1 MLWIVSRNTE
11 MLESNGLT
19 KSNIPVFKGKYK
31 SDKSSLE
38 QYVWVGNGSIDVFG
52 KESNLKHTTALKKID
67 WQSTLRQFLKMVDDR
82 GLVLT
87 MVGADDIEKAVKDYK
102 PYGDDGEREARH
114 GTKTGLNED
123 ENIDG
128 ILSIPDSEAKKM
140 LYEYYKSL
148 FDNEVVIPFRLH
160 PVADS
165 KTGVR
170 THDSYYFGVPSKKRV
185 FNFRNKDHKTVSGN
199 ALSDLMNVIRWMD
212 TFLALLSG
220 LEDAYST
227 ASDIEGPATEEE
239 KQMIKDVNDN
249 LKIIR
254 EVIFSNADDMK
265 QQSEELYEESE
276 SSFTM
281 TLSALIK
288 VMAKP

>member
-114 GTKTGLNED
+114 
-123 ENIDG
+123 
-128 ILSIPDSEAKKM
+128 AKKM